1 MFWLCMENLGSRGT
15 RCCWCSRMSQGEEGR
30 ALYQSLQLL
39 HIFVRV
45 PFHTFIHFFF
55 HILHAHRKL
64 HRIVVG
70 SLSLEVLQNR
80 RDVALRD
87 VVWCCGGDGLG
98 LCLVIL
104 EVFSNLEDSLS
115 FFSYHYP
122 KSFLRKGLCLCPVP
136 ANTCCMLGTKQ
147 EIRAVAESYWLG

>member
-1 MFWLCMENLGSRGT
+1 MGPEEHDVDGVAGCLRVRRGELSTSLCS
-15 RCCWCSRMSQGEEGR
+15 C
-30 ALYQSLQLL
+30 
-39 HIFVRV
+39 F
-45 PFHTFIHFFF
+45 TFLSVSHFILNHFFP

-70 SLSLEVLQNR
+70 SLPLEVLQNR